1 MCVQR
6 KICDLKNGGNDQAA
20 RKWKMENGMAWHG
33 MACEYSYEIL
43 SFHDLFQP
51 NPKLPNQYPSPT
63 SLSHVSF
70 DGVGHY
76 LPSLPSP
83 TNN

>member
-6 KICDLKNGGNDQAA
+6 KICDLKNGGDDQAA
-20 RKWKMENGMAWHG
+20 RKWKMENG

-51 NPKLPNQYPSPT
+51 NPKLRY
-63 SLSHVSF
+63 
-70 DGVGHY
+70 
-76 LPSLPSP
+76 P
-83 TNN
+83 TNTQVLRV